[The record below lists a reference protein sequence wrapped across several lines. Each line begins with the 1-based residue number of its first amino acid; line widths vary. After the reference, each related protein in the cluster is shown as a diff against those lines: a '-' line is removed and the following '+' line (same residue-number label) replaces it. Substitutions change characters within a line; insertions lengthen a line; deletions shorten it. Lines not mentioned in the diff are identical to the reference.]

1 MLEVEGILR
10 QDLQRNRRSKLA
22 FDPDN
27 LLLHSECSKDT
38 VLLILQANYPS
49 MNEEIDEVSLAFDFL
64 SCGDLLSNNNYTLPD
79 YDWSVAVR
87 GALFA
92 WTDAISLEK
101 KNFKSILKSRHWETL
116 KLQETSRGNILN
128 AASQVGISMNSS
140 FNDLLLDILPYSSL
154 LQRHPEIYNG
164 LHLDTDKKLEWNGL
178 TLEDDEIED

>member
-1 MLEVEGILR
+1 M
-10 QDLQRNRRSKLA
+10 A
-22 FDPDN
+22 FDPDK
-27 LLLHSECSKDT
+27 LLLQSECSKDT

-64 SCGDLLSNNNYTLPD
+64 SFGDLLSNNNYTLPD

-101 KNFKSILKSRHWETL
+101 KNFKSILKSRYWETL
-116 KLQETSRGNILN
+116 KLQEISRGNILD
-128 AASQVGISMNSS
+128 AALQGGISMHSS
-140 FNDLLLDILPYSSL
+140 FNDLLLDILPYSSFL
-154 LQRHPEIYNG
+154 PRHPEIYNEWQA
-164 LHLDTDKKLEWNGL
+164 DKDKNLEWNGL